1 MGSNWKTTT
10 LGEIAL
16 DKDGAVDGPFGSNLP
31 ASCYVDVGI
40 PVIRG
45 SNLSKGL
52 DEFKDEGF
60 VFVTDEIANKLSRS
74 KCIAE
79 DIIFTKKGTLG
90 QTGIVRAEHKYP
102 VYLLSSNQ
110 MRLRVDSTK
119 AIPEYVYYW
128 VSSKRSITKLLKDS
142 ECTGV
147 PKINLA
153 YLKSFPIDL
162 PCVNEQQKIIDILN
176 SINSK
181 IQLNQKTNQTLEQ
194 MAHALFKSW
203 FVDFDPVFDNLLAS
217 VDFKLENLEN
227 RLPDELKQKAQRRL
241 AALNSLENATQCK
254 ASLSALA
261 NELQAQLPTKEATQA
276 AEQVSGKAA
285 KTPVKPNFNANP
297 KVLAQHASTH
307 AHFPNEFEHNKQLGW
322 IPKGW
327 SASSV
332 EDEFVVKGGSTPST
346 KNPDF
351 WEGGEIHWTSPKDL
365 SGNTTKIML
374 DTSRKITS
382 AGLKKITSGLLP
394 IDTVLMSSRAPVGY
408 LALAKVPV
416 AINQGYIAI
425 TDAQTLSSEY
435 TIQWLDSV
443 MDEIKGISGGTTF
456 AEISKKTFK
465 SIQLVI
471 PSKKAVEA
479 YTEVTKMYYE
489 RITACVQEI
498 NTLTETRDYLLPKLI
513 SGELQIPDV
522 ATDDETVD

>member
-1 MGSNWKTTT
+1 MGFEQTTFGEYAKVQGGNAYKSKDFIEKSSNKVLKIKNVRFGTVNYDDSGYISDELAEATKAWQAKEGDILISMTGSGPNAPQSLVGRVARVWKD
-10 LGEIAL
+10 E
-16 DKDGAVDGPFGSNLP
+16 P
-31 ASCYVDVGI
+31 AAWINQRVGRI
-40 PVIRG
+40 Q
-45 SNLSKGL
+45 L
-52 DEFKDEGF
+52 KDEGMIHPDF
-60 VFVTDEIANKLSRS
+60 LF
-74 KCIAE
+74 
-79 DIIFTKKGTLG
+79 
-90 QTGIVRAEHKYP
+90 
-102 VYLLSSNQ
+102 YLLSLPQSQEFLVSN
-110 MRLRVDSTK
+110 
-119 AIPEYVYYW
+119 
-128 VSSKRSITKLLKDS
+128 SSGSANQANIS
-142 ECTGV
+142 G
-147 PKINLA
+147 KIIEL
-153 YLKSFPIDL
+153 L
-162 PCVNEQQKIIDILN
+162 PCPKVTFNQSKSIADIARSLDEKIILN
-176 SINSK
+176 
-181 IQLNQKTNQTLEQ
+181 NQTNQTLEQ
-194 MAHALFKSW
+194 MAQALFKSW

-217 VDFKLENLEN
+217 ADFKLENLETS
-227 RLPDELKQKAQRRL
+227 LPDELQQKAQRRL
-241 AALNSLENATQCK
+241 AALNSLENAAECK
-254 ASLSALA
+254 ASLIALA
-261 NELQAQLPTKEATQA
+261 HELQALSAIKEATKEATQSAVQA
-276 AEQVSGKAA
+276 AE
-285 KTPVKPNFNANP
+285 TPVKANLNANP
-297 KVLAQHASTH
+297 NILAQHANTH
-307 AHFPNEFEHNKQLGW
+307 AYFPNEFEHNEQLGW

-327 SASSV
+327 SAFSA

-351 WEGGEIHWTSPKDL
+351 WEGGDIHWTSPKDL

-425 TDAQTLSSEY
+425 TDAKTLSSEY
-435 TIQWLDSV
+435 TIQWLNSV

-479 YTEVTKMYYE
+479 YTEITKMYYE

-522 ATDDETVD
+522 ATMKK

>member
-1 MGSNWKTTT
+1 MVSNQIPLNEFVTLQRGFDLPKGDRIEGSIPVVASTGVGGHHNEAKVTAPGVVIGRSGSIGGGQYIQDDFWPLNTT
-10 LGEIAL
+10 LWVKDFKGHHPRFVYYLFKSIDFSIFNVGSGVPTLNRNHLSSLMVRNIGVDNEKEIAKFLGDL
-16 DKDGAVDGPFGSNLP
+16 DDK
-31 ASCYVDVGI
+31 
-40 PVIRG
+40 
-45 SNLSKGL
+45 
-52 DEFKDEGF
+52 
-60 VFVTDEIANKLSRS
+60 
-74 KCIAE
+74 
-79 DIIFTKKGTLG
+79 
-90 QTGIVRAEHKYP
+90 
-102 VYLLSSNQ
+102 
-110 MRLRVDSTK
+110 
-119 AIPEYVYYW
+119 
-128 VSSKRSITKLLKDS
+128 
-142 ECTGV
+142 
-147 PKINLA
+147 
-153 YLKSFPIDL
+153 IDL
-162 PCVNEQQKIIDILN
+162 NK
-176 SINSK
+176 
-181 IQLNQKTNQTLEQ
+181 KTNQTLEQ
-194 MAHALFKSW
+194 IAQALFKSW

-217 VDFKLENLEN
+217 ADFKLENLETS
-227 RLPDELKQKAQRRL
+227 LPDELKQKAQRRL
-241 AALNSLENATQCK
+241 AALNSLHNVAQYK
-254 ASLSALA
+254 ASLIALA
-261 NELQAQLPTKEATQA
+261 HELQAQLPKKEATQA
-276 AEQVSGKAA
+276 AVSAA
-285 KTPVKPNFNANP
+285 ETPVKANFTANP
-297 KVLAQHASTH
+297 NILAQHANTH
-307 AHFPNEFEHNKQLGW
+307 VHFPNEFEHNEQLGW

-522 ATDDETVD
+522 ATDEEVVN